1 VQREQ
6 QTERQP
12 TTMKKTKTL
21 LLLILAEAIVIA
33 SCTKKDVKTI
43 APVIS
48 VKTMKVSA
56 NSHLIGKSYMG
67 TIEEEDGANVSF
79 DVTGNVKKVFVDEDQ
94 FVSKG
99 QVMAEV
105 NGENVRST

>member
-1 VQREQ
+1 
-6 QTERQP
+6 
-12 TTMKKTKTL
+12 MKKTKTI
-21 LLLILAEAIVIA
+21 LLLILVGAIGFA

-79 DVTGNVKKVFVDEDQ
+79 DVTGNVKKVYVDEGQ
-94 FVSKG
+94 FVTKG

-105 NGENVRST
+105 DGENVRST